1 MKQLRFALPTRYSRI
16 LSFTRPLLRFGR
28 RCKGSIS
35 RWASVTF
42 LIPSATLAATTAN
55 VGIASRYPGDK
66 NIASD
71 PAVILADNFESYT
84 DVSQLTR
91 IWSKISWPRYMRLA
105 TTNAYAGTKSIE
117 MTLPVSTREVGRSI
131 NKLFSPGFD
140 SLYCRAYMRWDPGY
154 NVNTSNHNGIY
165 MGGGNDPLT
174 GQKPNGKNFFVLLVQ
189 NNDLKNEGPPGWLHE
204 YAYTPDQQHQWG
216 DHWYPNGIGFQV
228 ARHPDF
234 KPLPNFL
241 PVRGRW
247 YCYEQMVRLNTPGKR
262 DGEVKIWVDGKLT
275 ADWPDLLIRTVKT
288 LKIDEVYLNL
298 HALHSERINK
308 KWYDNVVIAK
318 QYIGPMSIGSAIT
331 APAMQFPNFSSRL
344 PIGTGDK
351 VGIAGFVIG
360 GSEPKTLLIRGLGP
374 TLAQLG
380 ITEVMQSPTLE
391 LHDETGSLVAMNHG
405 WKNTQQAAIA
415 ATALAPQN
423 DSESAIIATLDP
435 GSYTIVQAD
444 AGGGTG
450 EGLLEI
456 YDLDPGTDSNLVNM
470 STRGL
475 VRPGDGALISGCSI
489 EIGSGSNNVL
499 IRAIG
504 PSLSQA
510 GINAPLPDPVLTL
523 FDRNGNVITTNDNW
537 KQSQQAVIENTGLR
551 PADDRE
557 AAIYTALRSGNY
569 TAMVTGK
576 AGNTGLALLEVYSTR

>member
-1 MKQLRFALPTRYSRI
+1 MKQLRFALPNRCSRR
-16 LSFTRPLLRFGR
+16 LSHTSPLVRFAG
-28 RCKGSIS
+28 RCKGSLS
-35 RWASVTF
+35 RWAAVTL

-55 VGIASRYPGDK
+55 IGIAARYPGDK
-66 NIASD
+66 GIASD

-91 IWSKISWPRYMRLA
+91 IWSKTFWPRYMRIA

-117 MTLPVSTREVGRSI
+117 MTLPVSTREVGQSI

-140 SLYCRAYMRWDPGY
+140 TLYCRAYMRWDPGY

-165 MGGGNDPLT
+165 MGGGNNPQN
-174 GQKPNGKNFFVLLVQ
+174 GQKPSGSNFFVLLVQ

-204 YAYTPDQQHQWG
+204 YAYTPDQQQQWG
-216 DHWYPNGIGFQV
+216 DHWYPNGMGFPV
-228 ARHPDF
+228 AKHPDF
-234 KPLPNFL
+234 RPLPNFL

-262 DGEVKIWVDGKLT
+262 DGEVKVWVNGNLT
-275 ADWPDLLIRTVKT
+275 ADWPDLEIRTVNT
-288 LKIDEVYLNL
+288 LKIDQVYLGL
-298 HALHSERINK
+298 HALHSERVNK

-318 QYIGPMSIGSAIT
+318 QYIGPMRTASAIT
-331 APAMQFPNFSSRL
+331 APATQFQNFSSRL
-344 PIGTGDK
+344 HIETGDK
-351 VGIAGFVIG
+351 VGIEGFVIA
-360 GSEPKTLLIRGLGP
+360 GSEPKKLLIRGLGP
-374 TLAQLG
+374 TLAQAG
-380 ITEVMQSPTLE
+380 ITEVMQNPTLE
-391 LHDETGSLVAMNHG
+391 LHDDTGSLVAMNHG

-415 ATALAPQN
+415 ATGLAPPN

-456 YDLDPGTDSNLVNM
+456 YDLDPATDSSLVNM

-475 VRPGDGALISGCSI
+475 VRPGNGALIAGWSI

-510 GINAPLPDPVLTL
+510 GINAPLTDPVLTL
-523 FDRNGNVITTNDNW
+523 YDSNGNVITTNDNW
-537 KQSQQAVIENTGLR
+537 KDSQQAVIENTGLG
-551 PADDRE
+551 PPDDRE
-557 AAIYTALRSGNY
+557 AAIYTALGSGIY
-569 TAMVTGK
+569 TAIVTGK
-576 AGNTGLALLEVYSTR
+576 SGNTGVALLEVYSTQ